1 MTQTARREWLIKYLL
16 NEPDSPDK
24 YKNIEIPPHEDESAQ
39 KDLLRSLMNVRPP
52 RPVSEEF
59 LEIQDEY
66 LKEQQRARNH
76 RCCHAEKF
84 SVGQKAFFVAGRHH
98 NAECGRN
105 RERRKFRA
113 ARMLC
118 PAPRVHRQLYP
129 HIRRNTASPCVQ
141 RDNAKTGRA

>member
-66 LKEQQRARNH
+66 LK
-76 RCCHAEKF
+76 
-84 SVGQKAFFVAGRHH
+84 
-98 NAECGRN
+98 
-105 RERRKFRA
+105 
-113 ARMLC
+113 
-118 PAPRVHRQLYP
+118 
-129 HIRRNTASPCVQ
+129 
-141 RDNAKTGRA
+141 